1 MFELKNDLILVDK
14 WVMKNLAGK
23 DSILDLGDRY
33 ENRGNRI
40 LIHIAVRL
48 INSFFH
54 FKKKK
59 GDLVAGCATFFV
71 IISFCPVML
80 LLISLAG
87 HLIGDVELAKT
98 SVMEAL
104 KGNFPSIAPWILQS
118 IEKIINAQL
127 TTTASANIVNL
138 FLLMYSSL
146 GVIASVVF
154 GMDTISDTESRG
166 GFVIEDI
173 KAIGLG
179 AFAYFF
185 MLSLIICSNP
195 KILGIVLSN
204 HNMWG
209 RNFILALSSNSILP
223 VLLSVAFFA
232 VFYKI
237 APSRSIALKDSLWGA
252 GAFVGCFIFGKS
264 FYWIYIRYAKDGL
277 ATNFGDFYTMIVAAV
292 WVYFLM
298 SAFFYGASVA
308 YMNKPL
314 KIVEEAAPPLAE
326 IPTTETLPRPVDEV
340 DKAS

>member
-1 MFELKNDLILVDK
+1 
-14 WVMKNLAGK
+14 MKNLIGK

-33 ENRGNRI
+33 ENRGNRV

-87 HLIGDVELAKT
+87 YIIGDVELAKS
-98 SVMEAL
+98 SVMEGL

-127 TTTASANIVNL
+127 TTTTGANVVNM
-138 FLLMYSSL
+138 FLLLYSSL

-179 AFAYFF
+179 AFAYVF
-185 MLSLIICSNP
+185 MLALLISANP
-195 KILGIVLSN
+195 KILGIVMSN

-209 RNFILALSSNSILP
+209 RDFLLMLSSHSILP
-223 VLLSVAFFA
+223 ILLSVGFFA

-237 APSRSIALKDSLWGA
+237 APSRSISFKDSLWGA
-252 GAFVGCFIFGKS
+252 GAFVGCFICGKS

-277 ATNFGDFYTMIVAAV
+277 SSNFGDFYTMIVAAV
-292 WVYFLM
+292 WVYYLL
-298 SAFFYGASVA
+298 SSFFYGASVA

-314 KIVEEAAPPLAE
+314 KIIEETGASVPEVPLE
-326 IPTTETLPRPVDEV
+326 ISKEVDVLPESSNEL